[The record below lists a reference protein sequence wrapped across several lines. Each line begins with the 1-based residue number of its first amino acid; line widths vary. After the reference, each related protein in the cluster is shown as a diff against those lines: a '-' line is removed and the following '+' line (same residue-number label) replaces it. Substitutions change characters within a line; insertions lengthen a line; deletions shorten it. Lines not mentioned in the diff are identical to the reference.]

1 MQTRS
6 LSATELR
13 AAAFRGV
20 FLYVTVLAF
29 VVAICLVVLDWTNLL
44 PGGTGNGAAV
54 IIAAWALTVL
64 IRAWRSRAH

>member
-13 AAAFRGV
+13 TAAFRGV

-29 VVAICLVVLDWTNLL
+29 VVATLLVVLDWANLL

-54 IIAAWALTVL
+54 IIAAWAAAVL
-64 IRAWRSRAH
+64 IRAWRSRT